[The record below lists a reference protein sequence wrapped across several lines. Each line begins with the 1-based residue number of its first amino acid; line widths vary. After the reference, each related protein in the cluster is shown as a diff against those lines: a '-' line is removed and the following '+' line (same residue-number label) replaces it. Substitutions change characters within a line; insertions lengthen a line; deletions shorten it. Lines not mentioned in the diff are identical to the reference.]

1 MERLGMERLGM
12 ERLRMEWISLE
23 RFRMVRL
30 GMEWLGMVRFGLE
43 RVGVE
48 RFGMVGIGMVRFR
61 VVRISME
68 WFRLERFRLERLCL
82 ERLGMEWISMVRIGM
97 VVTMGGL
104 APKAN
109 SAGRID
115 SVRLRVAAYIGLLL
129 ASAGGFVAFTNN
141 QIKPPL
147 NGGLIAAL
155 VVLVGAVVAQAF
167 PVHIEVGRDTHSF
180 MLHELP
186 LVIAVLTLEPRHAIL
201 VMVVGTSVSRLVIQ
215 RNSVM
220 KAIFNVANAAIE
232 VAIVIR
238 IVHLLAPG
246 APVKETRTW
255 LAVLLGTVVSS
266 AVSALFVS
274 GAIRI
279 SGTRLGFKE
288 TARSIVIGVCGSV
301 AMAMVA
307 ITGLLLTVVNVAS
320 VVFTVFMT
328 AGLVVGYRRH
338 VVVSQRYQSMLRLER
353 FTRALPPDRSVD
365 VMLEKLLHHAAEL
378 MNTEEASITLGTP
391 QGAVVLTRS
400 ISSDGELI
408 AAKTVTP
415 GDWVW
420 VRALSK
426 KQAFVLS
433 RNGQE
438 HETHVRDYL
447 TDLDARDLVVAPLH
461 LDEDNVG
468 VLIGRNRRN
477 SIVRMS
483 AADLDLVSTMAHHA
497 SVTLERSRLI
507 EKLEQEVN
515 VRHYEA
521 THDSLTGLHNRA
533 AFNTISDAYLA
544 SPEGIKSQAAMM
556 LVDLNQFKK
565 INDTMGHHAGDDV
578 LIQIAGRLATS
589 LPPGST
595 VARLGGDEFAVL
607 VPFIVDTDGAFA
619 AANKLREAI
628 SLPVT
633 VDSVTFALDAAIGI
647 SLAPLHGN
655 ERHTLLKSADIA
667 MYAAKEKRGAPIAL
681 FDPSQTRWTAR
692 EVGLI
697 EDLRHAIDGNQI
709 WLAYQPK
716 TSLADGHVVGV
727 EALCRWNHPVQ
738 GNIRPDEFI
747 SLAERAGL
755 IDSITDFV
763 LRTAL
768 QQCRTWLDEGL
779 KIGMAVNIP
788 ARSLSDP
795 TLAARIAQ
803 QAKLY
808 DVPPS
813 LLTLEVTEGELMEDA
828 RTSKAVMTN
837 LREAGFRVSIDDFG
851 TGYSSLAYLHTLPV
865 DELKIDRA
873 FVQRIGV
880 DASSDQIVHII
891 VELAKTFGLRTVAEG
906 IETEEI
912 HEALLELGVELGQ
925 GYLMS
930 RPAPAHELT
939 EILRNGY
946 HHKVAEKP
954 VLKSVSNIA

>member
-1 MERLGMERLGM
+1 MVRN
-12 ERLRMEWISLE
+12 
-23 RFRMVRL
+23 RMV
-30 GMEWLGMVRFGLE
+30 GNCMVN
-43 RVGVE
+43 VVD
-48 RFGMVGIGMVRFR
+48 GITNKRSG
-61 VVRISME
+61 
-68 WFRLERFRLERLCL
+68 RLEK
-82 ERLGMEWISMVRIGM
+82 
-97 VVTMGGL
+97 T
-104 APKAN
+104 
-109 SAGRID
+109 
-115 SVRLRVAAYIGLLL
+115 RLRVSTYIGLLL
-129 ASAGGFVAFTNN
+129 AVAGGLVAITSDGVA
-141 QIKPPL
+141 PPIS
-147 NGGLIAAL
+147 GGLIAA
-155 VVLVGAVVAQAF
+155 VIVLVGAVVAQAF
-167 PVHIEVGRDTHSF
+167 PIHVEIGRENYSF

-186 LVIAVLTLEPRHAIL
+186 LVVGVLTLNSRPAIL
-201 VMVVGTSVSRLVIQ
+201 VMVVGASVARLVIQ
-215 RNSVM
+215 RLSLI
-220 KAIFNVANAAIE
+220 KAAGNVAVTAIE
-232 VAIVIR
+232 VVIVVH
-238 IVHLLAPG
+238 IVHLIAPSV
-246 APVKETRTW
+246 PVTETRTW
-255 LAVLLGTVVSS
+255 VAVLLGTFVANVAS
-266 AVSALFVS
+266 AILVS
-274 GAIRI
+274 GAIRL
-279 SGTRLGFKE
+279 SGSRLSLSE
-288 TARSIVIGVCGSV
+288 MLRSVAIGVCGSL
-301 AMAMVA
+301 AMAMIA

-320 VVFTVFMT
+320 VAFTVLMSI
-328 AGLVVGYRRH
+328 GLLVGYRRH
-338 VVVSQRYQSMLRLER
+338 VVVSQRYESMLRLER
-353 FTRALPPDRSVD
+353 FTRALPPGRSVD
-365 VMLEKLLHHAAEL
+365 VMLDKLLHHAAEL
-378 MNTEEASITLGTP
+378 MNTEEASVTLGTP
-391 QGAVVLTRS
+391 QGQVVLTRS
-400 ISSDGELI
+400 ISSDGERLT
-408 AAKTVTP
+408 ARTVSP

-438 HETHVRDYL
+438 HESHVRDYL

-461 LDEDNVG
+461 LDDDNVG
-468 VLIGRNRRN
+468 VLVGRNRRN
-477 SIVRMS
+477 SVVRMS

-507 EKLEQEVN
+507 EKLEEEVN

-521 THDSLTGLHNRA
+521 THDSLTGLFNRA
-533 AFNTISDAYLA
+533 AFNTTSDAYLT
-544 SPEGIKSQAAMM
+544 SPEGINSQAAMM

-607 VPFIVDTDGAFA
+607 VPFIVDADAAFA

-647 SLAPLHGN
+647 SLAPLHGT

-727 EALCRWNHPVQ
+727 EALCRWNHPIQ

-768 QQCRTWLDEGL
+768 QQCRAWLDEGL

-930 RPAPAHELT
+930 RPAPAHELAD
-939 EILRNGY
+939 ILRNGY
-946 HHKVAEKP
+946 HKVAEKP

>member
-1 MERLGMERLGM
+1 
-12 ERLRMEWISLE
+12 
-23 RFRMVRL
+23 MVRK
-30 GMEWLGMVRFGLE
+30 R
-43 RVGVE
+43 
-48 RFGMVGIGMVRFR
+48 MVGIGMDNIVDGLISRRTGREKTPVR
-61 VVRISME
+61 VSLYV
-68 WFRLERFRLERLCL
+68 
-82 ERLGMEWISMVRIGM
+82 
-97 VVTMGGL
+97 
-104 APKAN
+104 
-109 SAGRID
+109 
-115 SVRLRVAAYIGLLL
+115 GLLL
-129 ASAGGFVAFTNN
+129 AVAGGLVAFTSDGVA
-141 QIKPPL
+141 PPIS
-147 NGGLIAAL
+147 GGLIAAII
-155 VVLVGAVVAQAF
+155 VLVGAVVAQAF
-167 PVHIEVGRDTHSF
+167 PIYVAIGRDSHSF

-186 LVIAVLTLEPRHAIL
+186 LVVGVLTLSSRPAIL
-201 VMVVGTSVSRLVIQ
+201 VMVVGSSVARLVIQ
-215 RNSVM
+215 RLSLL
-220 KAIFNVANAAIE
+220 KAAGNVAVTAIE
-232 VAIVIR
+232 VAVVVR
-238 IVHLLAPG
+238 IVHLLAPSV
-246 APVKETRTW
+246 PVTETRTW
-255 LAVLLGTVVSS
+255 IAVLLGTLVANVAS
-266 AVSALFVS
+266 AILVS
-274 GAIRI
+274 GAIRL
-279 SGTRLGFKE
+279 SGSRLGLGE
-288 TARSIVIGVCGSV
+288 MLRSVAIGVCGAL
-301 AMAMVA
+301 AMAMIA

-320 VVFTVFMT
+320 VAFTALMSI
-328 AGLVVGYRRH
+328 GLLLGYRRH
-338 VVVSQRYQSMLRLER
+338 VIVSQRYESMLRLER
-353 FTRALPPDRSVD
+353 FTRALPPGRSVD
-365 VMLEKLLHHAAEL
+365 VMLDKLLHHAAEL
-378 MNTEEASITLGTP
+378 MNTEEASVTLGTP
-391 QGAVVLTRS
+391 QGQVVLTRS
-400 ISSDGELI
+400 ISSDGERLT
-408 AAKTVTP
+408 ARTVSP

-438 HETHVRDYL
+438 HESHVRDYL
-447 TDLDARDLVVAPLH
+447 SDLDARDLVVAPLH
-461 LDEDNVG
+461 LDDNNVG
-468 VLIGRNRRN
+468 VLVGRNRRN
-477 SIVRMS
+477 SVVRMS

-507 EKLEQEVN
+507 EKLEEEVN

-521 THDSLTGLHNRA
+521 THDSLTGLFNRA
-533 AFNTISDAYLA
+533 AFNTTSDAYLT
-544 SPEGIKSQAAMM
+544 SPEGTNSQAAMM

-607 VPFIVDTDGAFA
+607 VPFIVDADAAFA

-647 SLAPLHGN
+647 SLAPLHGT

-768 QQCRTWLDEGL
+768 QQCRAWLDEGL

-808 DVPPS
+808 DVPPN

-912 HEALLELGVELGQ
+912 HEALRELGVELGQ

-930 RPAPAHELT
+930 KPAPANELGD
-939 EILRNGY
+939 ILRNGY
-946 HHKVAEKP
+946 QHKIAKVADKP

>member
-1 MERLGMERLGM
+1 M
-12 ERLRMEWISLE
+12 
-23 RFRMVRL
+23 
-30 GMEWLGMVRFGLE
+30 
-43 RVGVE
+43 
-48 RFGMVGIGMVRFR
+48 
-61 VVRISME
+61 
-68 WFRLERFRLERLCL
+68 
-82 ERLGMEWISMVRIGM
+82 
-97 VVTMGGL
+97 
-104 APKAN
+104 
-109 SAGRID
+109 
-115 SVRLRVAAYIGLLL
+115 L
-129 ASAGGFVAFTNN
+129 ASAGGFVAFTDN
-141 QIKPPL
+141 QISPPL
-147 NGGLIAAL
+147 NWGLVAAL

-167 PVHIEVGRDTHSF
+167 PVHIEVGRETHSF
-180 MLHELP
+180 SSHELP
-186 LVIAVLTLEPRHAIL
+186 LAVGVLTLEPRLAIL
-201 VMVVGTSVSRLVIQ
+201 VMVLGSSVARLVIHK
-215 RNSVM
+215 NSVM
-220 KAIFNVANAAIE
+220 KALFNVANVAIE
-232 VAIVIR
+232 VAIVIKV
-238 IVHLLAPG
+238 VHLLAPG
-246 APVKETRTW
+246 IPVTATRTW
-255 LAVLLGTVVSS
+255 LAVLLGTIVSS
-266 AVSALFVS
+266 TVSALLVS

-288 TARSIVIGVCGSV
+288 TARSIVIGLCGSV

-320 VVFTVFMT
+320 VAFTMLMA

-353 FTRALPPDRSVD
+353 FTRALPPDRNVD

-391 QGAVVLTRS
+391 QGTVVLTRS
-400 ISSDGELI
+400 ISSEGELI
-408 AAKTVTP
+408 TAKTVTP

-433 RNGQE
+433 RNGKE

-716 TSLADGHVVGV
+716 TSLVDGHVVGV

-768 QQCRTWLDEGL
+768 QQCRAWLDEGL

-939 EILRNGY
+939 DILRNGY

>member
-1 MERLGMERLGM
+1 
-12 ERLRMEWISLE
+12 
-23 RFRMVRL
+23 MVRK
-30 GMEWLGMVRFGLE
+30 R
-43 RVGVE
+43 
-48 RFGMVGIGMVRFR
+48 MVGIGMDNIVDGLISRRTGREKTPVR
-61 VVRISME
+61 VSLYV
-68 WFRLERFRLERLCL
+68 
-82 ERLGMEWISMVRIGM
+82 
-97 VVTMGGL
+97 
-104 APKAN
+104 
-109 SAGRID
+109 
-115 SVRLRVAAYIGLLL
+115 GLLL
-129 ASAGGFVAFTNN
+129 AVAGGLVAFTSDGVA
-141 QIKPPL
+141 PPIS
-147 NGGLIAAL
+147 GGLIAA
-155 VVLVGAVVAQAF
+155 VIVLVGAVVAQAF
-167 PVHIEVGRDTHSF
+167 PIYVAIGRDSHSF

-186 LVIAVLTLEPRHAIL
+186 LVVGVLTLSSRPAIL
-201 VMVVGTSVSRLVIQ
+201 VMVVGASVARLVIQ
-215 RNSVM
+215 RLSLL
-220 KAIFNVANAAIE
+220 KAAGNVAVTAIE
-232 VAIVIR
+232 VVIVVR
-238 IVHLLAPG
+238 IVHWLAPSV
-246 APVKETRTW
+246 PVTETRTW
-255 LAVLLGTVVSS
+255 IAVLLGTFMANVTS
-266 AVSALFVS
+266 AILVS
-274 GAIRI
+274 GAIRL
-279 SGTRLGFKE
+279 SGSRLSVVE
-288 TARSIVIGVCGSV
+288 MLRSVAIGVCGSL
-301 AMAMVA
+301 AMAMIA

-320 VVFTVFMT
+320 VAFTVLMSI
-328 AGLVVGYRRH
+328 GLLLGYRRH
-338 VVVSQRYQSMLRLER
+338 VIVSQRYESMLRLER
-353 FTRALPPDRSVD
+353 FTRALPPGRSVD
-365 VMLEKLLHHAAEL
+365 VMLDKLLHHAAEL
-378 MNTEEASITLGTP
+378 MNTEEASVTLGTP
-391 QGAVVLTRS
+391 QGQVVLTRS
-400 ISSDGELI
+400 ISSDGERLT
-408 AAKTVTP
+408 ARTVSP

-438 HETHVRDYL
+438 HESHVRDYL
-447 TDLDARDLVVAPLH
+447 SDLDARDLVVAPLH
-461 LDEDNVG
+461 LDDNNVG
-468 VLIGRNRRN
+468 VLVGRNRRN
-477 SIVRMS
+477 SVVRMS
-483 AADLDLVSTMAHHA
+483 GADLDLVSTMAHHA

-507 EKLEQEVN
+507 EKLEEEVN

-521 THDSLTGLHNRA
+521 THDSLTGLFNRA
-533 AFNTISDAYLA
+533 AFNTTSDAYLT
-544 SPEGIKSQAAMM
+544 SPEGISSQAAMM

-607 VPFIVDTDGAFA
+607 VPFIVDADAAFA

-647 SLAPLHGN
+647 SLAPLHGT

-768 QQCRTWLDEGL
+768 QQCRAWLDEGL
-779 KIGMAVNIP
+779 RIGMAVNIP

-808 DVPPS
+808 DVPPN

-912 HEALLELGVELGQ
+912 HEALRELGVELGQ

-930 RPAPAHELT
+930 KPAPANELGD
-939 EILRNGY
+939 ILRNGY
-946 HHKVAEKP
+946 QHKVAKVADKP